1 MNKVNYRYEL
11 APMAT
16 EIEMLESLDELMGST
31 KEETESCPAQ
41 TQRTGKLQVP
51 WIEKYRPTQLCDI
64 VGNSDMINIFSV
76 FAEQGNLP
84 NIIIAGPPGTGK
96 TTSILCLAR
105 AMLADAFSNAVLELN
120 ASDER
125 GIDVV
130 RSRIK
135 GFSQQKVTLPPG
147 KHKIVILDEADSMT
161 SGAQQA
167 MRRIMEV
174 YSRTTRFAFACND
187 SEKIIDAIQ
196 SRCAVLRY
204 SRLRDAEILSRLL
217 EICSKENV
225 AKTDE
230 GLEAVLFTAQGDMRQ
245 AINNL
250 QSTHTGFGLVNS
262 EYVFKICDEP
272 HPLLVRQM
280 LLDCIKGELMPA
292 HRVLNTLWGKGYS
305 SEDIISSIFRVCKN
319 LPLGEIAEFHKLEFI
334 KEIGMTHLR
343 ISDGLGT
350 LLQLSGLV
358 SRLCKLAYSD

>member
-1 MNKVNYRYEL
+1 MEL
-11 APMAT
+11 LDTIDDLMDSRR
-16 EIEMLESLDELMGST
+16 SLPPDPELTSQS
-31 KEETESCPAQ
+31 K
-41 TQRTGKLQVP
+41 RTGKLQVP
-51 WIEKYRPTQLCDI
+51 WIEKYRPTLLCDI
-64 VGNSDMINIFSV
+64 VGNSETIKRFEV
-76 FAEQGNLP
+76 FAKQGNLP
-84 NIIIAGPPGTGK
+84 NIILAGPPGTGK

-105 AMLADAFSNAVLELN
+105 AMLGDSFSNAVLELN

-135 GFSQQKVTLPPG
+135 GFSQQRVTLPQG

-174 YSRTTRFAFACND
+174 YSRTTRFALACND
-187 SEKIIDAIQ
+187 SEKIIEAIQ

-204 SRLRDAEILSRLL
+204 SRLSDAEILSRLL
-217 EICSKENV
+217 EICNKEKV
-225 AKTDE
+225 SKTDE
-230 GLEAVLFTAQGDMRQ
+230 GLEAIVFTAQGDMRQ
-245 AINNL
+245 GINNL

-272 HPLLVRQM
+272 HPLLIKQM
-280 LLDCIKGELMPA
+280 LLSCIKGELTAA
-292 HRVLNTLWGKGYS
+292 HKVLYTLWSKGYS
-305 SEDIISSIFRVCKN
+305 SEDIISTVFRVCKN
-319 LPLGEIAEFHKLEFI
+319 LPMTDIAEFQKLEFI

-343 ISDGLGT
+343 ISEGLGT

-358 SRLCKLAYSD
+358 ARLCALTYLD

>member
-1 MNKVNYRYEL
+1 
-11 APMAT
+11 MAT
-16 EIEMLESLDELMGST
+16 EVEMLESIGDLMVPNR
-31 KEETESCPAQ
+31 ETETEPNPAE
-41 TQRTGKLQVP
+41 TQKRTGKLQVP
-51 WIEKYRPTQLCDI
+51 WIEKYRPTQLCNI
-64 VGNSDMINIFSV
+64 VGNSETIKRFAV
-76 FAEQGNLP
+76 FAVQGNLP

-105 AMLADAFSNAVLELN
+105 AMLGDAFSNAVLELN

-135 GFSQQKVTLPPG
+135 TFSQQRVTLPQG
-147 KHKIVILDEADSMT
+147 KHKVVILDEADSMT

-174 YSRTTRFAFACND
+174 YSRTTRFALACND
-187 SEKIIDAIQ
+187 SEKIIEAIQ

-204 SRLRDAEILSRLL
+204 SRLSDAEILSRLL
-217 EICSKENV
+217 EICNRESV
-225 AKTDE
+225 SKTDE
-230 GLEAVLFTAQGDMRQ
+230 GLEAVVFTAQGDMRQ

-272 HPLLVRQM
+272 HPLLIKQM
-280 LLDCIKGELMPA
+280 LLACIKGELTQA
-292 HRVLNTLWGKGYS
+292 HRILDTLWSKGYS
-305 SEDIISSIFRVCKN
+305 SEDVISSVFRVCKN
-319 LPLGEIAEFHKLEFI
+319 LPMTEIAEFQKLEFI

-343 ISDGLGT
+343 ISEGLGT

-358 SRLCKLAYSD
+358 ARLCKLAYLDN

>member
-1 MNKVNYRYEL
+1 
-11 APMAT
+11 MAT
-16 EIEMLESLDELMGST
+16 EIEMVESIDGLMSPNR
-31 KEETESCPAQ
+31 ERETEPEPEPSSAQ
-41 TQRTGKLQVP
+41 TQSRTGKLQLP

-64 VGNSDMINIFSV
+64 VGNSETIKRFAV

-105 AMLADAFSNAVLELN
+105 AMLAEAFSNAVLELN

-135 GFSQQKVTLPPG
+135 TFSQQRVTLPQG

-174 YSRTTRFAFACND
+174 YSRTTRFALACND
-187 SEKIIDAIQ
+187 SEKIIEAIQ

-204 SRLRDAEILSRLL
+204 SRLSDAEILSRLL
-217 EICSKENV
+217 EICNRESV
-225 AKTDE
+225 SKTDE
-230 GLEAVLFTAQGDMRQ
+230 GLEAVVFTAQGDMRQ

-272 HPLLVRQM
+272 HPLLIKQM
-280 LLDCIKGELMPA
+280 LLDCIKGELTPA
-292 HRVLNTLWGKGYS
+292 HRVLSTLWNKGYS
-305 SEDIISSIFRVCKN
+305 SEDVISSVFRVCKN
-319 LPLGEIAEFHKLEFI
+319 LPMTEIAEFQKLEFI
-334 KEIGMTHLR
+334 KEIGLTHLR
-343 ISDGLGT
+343 ISEGLGT

-358 SRLCKLAYSD
+358 ARLCKLAYLNT